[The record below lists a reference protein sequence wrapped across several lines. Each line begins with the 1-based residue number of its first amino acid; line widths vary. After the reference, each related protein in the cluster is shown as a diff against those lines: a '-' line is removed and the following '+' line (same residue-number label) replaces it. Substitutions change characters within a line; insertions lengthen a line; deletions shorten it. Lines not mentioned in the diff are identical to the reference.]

1 MDYPQDRF
9 RVVVLDD
16 GGDSEL
22 KQAVDD
28 LARDQYGNLYYFARI
43 KTVPHH
49 AKAGNLIGGTN
60 FVASLDGGPGE
71 YIAAL
76 DADMIPESDW
86 LRAVVAHA
94 VNDDLMALV
103 CPPQLFYNIPHN
115 DPLAQSLDAFVH
127 VVEPSKDAT
136 GVAWCTGSGY
146 LIRRS
151 ALEAIGGWPTGSLA
165 EDVCTSSMLLGAG
178 WKTAYVHE
186 ALQYGT
192 VPDSFT
198 GHLKQRTRW
207 TLGTLQ
213 TATKLR
219 WFMWGKAIGKMTFY
233 QRLSGFVFSMD
244 ALFKMFLLISMATI
258 PTVLSI
264 GGQLVAYTDTTQL
277 RWQIRLCAISLLLTM
292 ANVWIT
298 YLPSGY
304 RLGRQETSATL
315 WMAPYHA
322 ITVIRSF
329 LLPRWLGG
337 KALSFKPSG
346 SIKDDINERSAL
358 HRAPLHRRLK
368 VIIIDCG
375 TWIHVAFVLFVIG
388 SVAVSS
394 VRAFTTK
401 GGKWVVLEHL
411 LTHVCWPPMLWIPM
425 IHSCLVPLRYAIAPP
440 SVPDREDLLKRDP
453 KTGVARPREEW
464 KDQRWTKRNYF
475 KEVTYWLVALYTIA
489 LFVGTFTWQFIG
501 PDKDG
506 NIGKQPL

>member
-1 MDYPQDRF
+1 
-9 RVVVLDD
+9 
-16 GGDSEL
+16 
-22 KQAVDD
+22 
-28 LARDQYGNLYYFARI
+28 
-43 KTVPHH
+43 
-49 AKAGNLIGGTN
+49 
-60 FVASLDGGPGE
+60 
-71 YIAAL
+71 
-76 DADMIPESDW
+76 MIPESDW

-94 VNDDLMALV
+94 IMDPKMALV
-103 CPPQLFYNIPHN
+103 CPPQLFYNVPHN

-151 ALEAIGGWPTGSLA
+151 ALEAIGGWPIGSLA
-165 EDVCTSSMLLGAG
+165 EDVCTSSLLLGAG

-186 ALQYGT
+186 PLQFGT
-192 VPDSFT
+192 VPDSYT

-219 WFMWGKAIGKMTFY
+219 FFFWGKTIKKMTFY

-258 PTVLSI
+258 PLVLVC
-264 GGQLVAYTDTTQL
+264 GGQLVAYTTTTQL
-277 RWQIRLCAISLLLTM
+277 RWQIRLCTISLILTFL
-292 ANVWIT
+292 NVWIT

-322 ITVIRSF
+322 VTVARSF
-329 LLPRWLGG
+329 LLPKWLGG

-346 SIKDDINERSAL
+346 SIKDDINERNAL
-358 HRAPLHRRLK
+358 HRAPLFRRLK
-368 VIIIDCG
+368 VVLIDCG
-375 TWIHVAFVLFVIG
+375 GIVHVAFVLFVIAA
-388 SVAVSS
+388 VIVSS
-394 VRAFTTK
+394 VRAFTLK
-401 GGKWVVLEHL
+401 GKWVILEYL
-411 LTHVCWPPMLWIPM
+411 LTHVCWPPMLWVPM

-440 SVPDREDLLKRDP
+440 SVPDREELLDRDP
-453 KTGVARPREEW
+453 KTGVAHPKQEW

-475 KEVTYWLVALYTIA
+475 KEITYWLVALYTIA
-489 LFVGTFTWQFIG
+489 LFAGTFTWQFMGPNHDGDIG
-501 PDKDG
+501 
-506 NIGKQPL
+506 IQPL